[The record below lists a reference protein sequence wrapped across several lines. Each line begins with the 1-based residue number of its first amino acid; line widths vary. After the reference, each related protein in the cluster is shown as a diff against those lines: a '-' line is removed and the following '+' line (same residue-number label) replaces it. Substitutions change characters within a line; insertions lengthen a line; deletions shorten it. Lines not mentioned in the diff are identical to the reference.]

1 MCDNARPFGSDDA
14 TQYMNDYQAPADLLK
29 DRVILVTGAGD
40 GLGRAAALAY
50 AAHGATVVLLGKTI
64 SKLEKVYDEIV
75 AAGGPEPAIYPLHL
89 EGASPHDY
97 EEMAAKIEQSFG
109 RLDGILH
116 NAASIPWLSRI
127 DDYDAEAWVKMV
139 HVNLTAPFLITQA
152 CLPLLR
158 KAEDAAILFTTDD
171 VGQRGKAY
179 WGAYAASKG
188 GIERLME
195 VLAEELENSSIR
207 VNAVDPGPTRTKLR
221 KRLYPALDLTDTPTP
236 ESRMPLYLWL
246 MGPDSSGEH
255 GKRFACEP

>member
-1 MCDNARPFGSDDA
+1 MP
-14 TQYMNDYQAPADLLK
+14 MNDYQAPADLLK

-40 GLGRAAALAY
+40 GLGKAAALAY

-64 SKLEKVYDEIV
+64 AKLEATYDTIV

-89 EGASPHDY
+89 EGAAPHDY
-97 EEMAAKIEQSFG
+97 EEMAAKIEEGFG

-127 DDYDAEAWVKMV
+127 DDYDAEAWAKML

-158 KAEDAAILFTTDD
+158 KAPDAALLFTTDE
-171 VGQRGKAY
+171 VGQHGKAY
-179 WGAYAASKG
+179 WGAYAAAKG

-195 VLAEELENSSIR
+195 VLAEELENSHIR
-207 VNAVDPGPTRTKLR
+207 VNAIDPGPTRTALR
-221 KRLYPALDLTDTPTP
+221 KRLYPGLDLTDCTPP
-236 ESRMPLYLWL
+236 EARMPLYLWL
-246 MGPDSSGEH
+246 MGPESKGTAGQRLSCGD
-255 GKRFACEP
+255 

>member
-1 MCDNARPFGSDDA
+1 
-14 TQYMNDYQAPADLLK
+14 MNDYQAPADLLK

-64 SKLEKVYDEIV
+64 SKLEKVYDDIV

-89 EGASPHDY
+89 EGATPHDY
-97 EEMAAKIEQSFG
+97 EEMAGKIAEGFG

-127 DDYDAEAWVKMV
+127 DDYDADAWVKML
-139 HVNLTAPFLITQA
+139 HVNLTAPFLMTQA

-158 KAEDAAILFTTDD
+158 KATDAAILFTTDE
-171 VGQRGKAY
+171 VGVTGKAY
-179 WGAYAASKG
+179 WGAYAAAKG

-195 VLAEELENSSIR
+195 VLAAELENSAIR
-207 VNAVDPGPTRTKLR
+207 VNAIDPGPTRTALR
-221 KRLYPALDLTDTPTP
+221 KRLFPGLDLTDTPAP
-236 ESRMPLYLWL
+236 EDRMPLYLWL
-246 MGPDSSGEH
+246 MGPDSAGTRGQRLS
-255 GKRFACEP
+255 CET